1 MVSWGSLSGL
11 WLVESVGQACPS
23 LGATATKFSEVVG
36 SSSKLEKMLD
46 QN

>member
-1 MVSWGSLSGL
+1 
-11 WLVESVGQACPS
+11 VGKRAPICLKVRYS
-23 LGATATKFSEVVG
+23 RRKWIAIFNFGCVG